1 MMAGDEKR
9 QSQESRERKK
19 ESQGTDKYGAGA
31 GSSGPGHTRV
41 RSNTPEN
48 RAGEINPSAPTEST
62 EGPSTNLANDQADG
76 GTGLGATRAGGA
88 RGEEK
93 ASEGTIK
100 KPSAEKHEAA

>member
-9 QSQESRERKK
+9 QSQESQERKK